1 MKNNSDF
8 DCYAESYDRTLNEGL
23 AVSGE
28 DRRYFAE
35 GRVKWLADCL
45 QRLRLAPS
53 IVIDYGCGTGSN
65 SPLLLNS
72 LAAKK
77 VIGIDASAR
86 SIQVARRDFGSERIQ
101 FSSLQEFEPDGDA
114 DLVYCNGVFH
124 HIPPHERSS
133 ALQFLD
139 RTLRPGGLFS
149 LWENNPWNPGTQ
161 YVMARLPFDRDAI
174 KLSAIESRRLVR
186 SEGLCV
192 LRTDFVF
199 FFPRILKMLRRIE
212 KYLSGLPF
220 GAQYQVLCRKPMR
233 SLIGSSTEGPTS

>member
-1 MKNNSDF
+1 VKNNADF

-28 DRRYFAE
+28 GREYFAE
-35 GRVKWLADCL
+35 ARVTWLADCL

-53 IVIDYGCGTGSN
+53 IVIDYGCGTGST
-65 SPLLLNS
+65 SPLLLKS

-77 VIGIDASAR
+77 VIGIDASVR
-86 SIQVARRDFGSERIQ
+86 SIEVARRNFASERIQ
-101 FSSLQEFEPDGDA
+101 FSSLQEFEPESDA

-124 HIPPHERSS
+124 HIPPQERSS
-133 ALQFLD
+133 ALQFVD

-174 KLSAIESRRLVR
+174 KLSAIESRKLVR
-186 SEGLCV
+186 SEGFSV
-192 LRTDFVF
+192 LRTDFLF
-199 FFPRILKMLRRIE
+199 LFPRLLKVFRPIE
-212 KYLSGLPF
+212 KLASGLPL
-220 GAQYQVLCRKPMR
+220 GAQYQVLSRRPVA
-233 SLIGSSTEGPTS
+233 

>member
-1 MKNNSDF
+1 MKNYADF
-8 DCYAESYDRTLNEGL
+8 DRYADSYDQTLNEGL

-28 DRRYFAE
+28 GRRYFAE
-35 GRVKWLADCL
+35 ARVRWLADCMR
-45 QRLRLAPS
+45 RLGLTPS
-53 IVIDYGCGTGSN
+53 IVIDYGCGTGST
-65 SPLLLNS
+65 SPLLLKS

-86 SIQVARRDFGSERIQ
+86 SIEVARRDFASKRIQ
-101 FSSLQEFEPDGDA
+101 FSSLQEFEPEGDA

-124 HIPPHERSS
+124 HIPPQERSS

-149 LWENNPWNPGTQ
+149 LWENNPWNPGTR

-174 KLSAIESRRLVR
+174 KLSAVESRRLVG
-186 SEGLCV
+186 SEGLEV

-199 FFPRILKMLRRIE
+199 FFPRFLKVLRPIE
-212 KYLSGLPF
+212 KFISGLPF
-220 GAQYQVLCRKPMR
+220 GAQYQILCRKP
-233 SLIGSSTEGPTS
+233 T

>member
-1 MKNNSDF
+1 MKNKTEF
-8 DCYAESYDRTLNEGL
+8 DYYAESYDRTLNEGL

-28 DRRYFAE
+28 GRQYFAE
-35 GRVKWLADCL
+35 ARVKWLADCL
-45 QRLRLAPS
+45 RRMRVASS
-53 IVIDYGCGTGSN
+53 IVIDYGCGTGST
-65 SPLLLNS
+65 SPLLLKS

-77 VIGIDASAR
+77 IIGVDASER
-86 SIQVARRDFGSERIQ
+86 SIEVARRDFASEQIQ
-101 FSSLQEFEPDGDA
+101 FSSLQEFEPEGDA

-124 HIPPHERSS
+124 HIPPQDRSS

-186 SEGLCV
+186 SEGLSV

-199 FFPRILKMLRRIE
+199 LFPRFLKIFRPIE
-212 KYLSGLPF
+212 KFISGLPF
-220 GAQYQVLCRKPMR
+220 GAQYQVLCRKPMQ
-233 SLIGSSTEGPTS
+233 SFSGSSSGGLAS